1 MIKLLAI
8 DLYMSVS
15 LVTVIVNRRQLTQS
29 GYAEVCFFCTADGHY
44 WQSVLDVDLTRGQFT
59 KLVCHGMRVLRHWSI
74 IVKGGWALIALVA
87 SLLTLSAYVS

>member
-29 GYAEVCFFCTADGHY
+29 GYAEVCFF
-44 WQSVLDVDLTRGQFT
+44 VLLAG
-59 KLVCHGMRVLRHWSI
+59 I
-74 IVKGGWALIALVA
+74 IGNQCLMLI
-87 SLLTLSAYVS
+87 